1 MTNTPIQQFFKEHGI
16 SEVEAVVPDMA
27 GIARGKVMPA
37 PKFAEDE
44 GMRMP
49 ESIFLQTVTGEYPD
63 DDRAINPSE
72 IDIVLKADPKTLR
85 VVPWAAE
92 PTAQVI
98 HDSFYG
104 DGRPVT
110 MAPRYVLRHVLD
122 LYAQQG
128 WRPIVAPEL
137 EFFLVEPNVD
147 ADYPLK
153 PPVGRSGRPEVGR
166 QSYSI
171 AAVNEFDPLFD
182 DIYAFC
188 EAQEIEIDTLIH
200 EDGAAQME
208 INLIHGDAMSLADQV
223 FLFKRTA
230 REAAFRHKM
239 YATFMSKPMAREPG
253 SAMHIHQSIVDAKS
267 GGNVFSDKD
276 GNPTPL
282 FFSHIAGLQKY
293 LPSAMSLF
301 APNVNSFRR
310 ITRHNM
316 APINT
321 HWGYDNRTAGLRVPM
336 SDAENRRVENRLGGA
351 DANPYLAI
359 AASLAC
365 GYLGMIEGLKPSEP
379 IAGSAYDLPFGLPR
393 NIEEA
398 VRLLRECRP
407 LIEVLGERFVL
418 AYTAVKESEY
428 DTFLRV
434 ISSWEREHL
443 LLNV

>member
-1 MTNTPIQQFFKEHGI
+1 MSTPIQQFFKEHGI
-16 SEVEAVVPDMA
+16 SEVEAIVPDMA

-37 PKFAEDE
+37 VKFAEDE

-49 ESIFLQTVTGEYPD
+49 ESIFLQTVTGEYPE
-63 DDRAINPSE
+63 DDRAISPSE
-72 IDIVLKADPKTLR
+72 IDIVLKADPATTR
-85 VVPWAAE
+85 VVPWAPE

-98 HDSFYG
+98 HDSYYH

-110 MAPRYVLRHVLD
+110 MAPRHVLRHILD
-122 LYAQQG
+122 LYAQKG
-128 WRPIVAPEL
+128 WKPIVAPEL
-137 EFFLVEPNVD
+137 EFYLVEPNID

-223 FLFKRTA
+223 FMFKRTA

-253 SAMHIHQSIVDAKS
+253 SAMHIHQSVVDVKT
-267 GGNVFSDKD
+267 GKNVFSDKD
-276 GNPTPL
+276 GNPSQL
-282 FFSHIAGLQKY
+282 FFAHIAGLQKY
-293 LPSAMSLF
+293 LPAAMALF
-301 APNVNSFRR
+301 APNVNAFRR
-310 ITRHNM
+310 IILRHL

-321 HWGYDNRTAGLRVPM
+321 QWGYDNRTAGLRVPI
-336 SDAENRRVENRLGGA
+336 SNAENRRVENRLGGA
-351 DANPYLAI
+351 DANPYLAL

-365 GYLGMIEGLKPSEP
+365 GYLGIKNRIEPTPECKGD
-379 IAGSAYDLPFGLPR
+379 AYLGDFQLPR
-393 NIEEA
+393 SLGEA
-398 VRLLRECRP
+398 VDLLRASKD
-407 LIEVLGERFVL
+407 LASVLGEEFVTV
-418 AYTAVKESEY
+418 YTEVKEIEY
-428 DTFLRV
+428 AEFMKV
-434 ISSWEREHL
+434 ISPWEREHL
-443 LLNV
+443 LLHV

>member
-63 DDRAINPSE
+63 DDRAISPSE
-72 IDIVLKADPKTLR
+72 IDIVLRADPKTLR

-282 FFSHIAGLQKY
+282 FFAHIAGLQKY

-398 VRLLRECRP
+398 VRLLRESRP

>member
-1 MTNTPIQQFFKEHGI
+1 MSNTPIQQFLKEHGI

-110 MAPRYVLRHVLD
+110 MAPRYVLRHILD

-267 GGNVFSDKD
+267 GANVFSDKE

-282 FFSHIAGLQKY
+282 FFAHIAGLQKY

-310 ITRHNM
+310 VTRHNM

-336 SDAENRRVENRLGGA
+336 SNAENRRVENRLGGA

-407 LIEVLGERFVL
+407 LIEILGERFVL

>member
-1 MTNTPIQQFFKEHGI
+1 MSTPIQQFFKEHGI

-37 PKFAEDE
+37 VKFAEDE

-49 ESIFLQTVTGEYPD
+49 ESIFLQTVTGEYPE
-63 DDRAINPSE
+63 DDRAISPSE
-72 IDIVLKADPKTLR
+72 IDIVLKADPKTTR

-98 HDSFYG
+98 HDSFYS

-122 LYAQQG
+122 LYAQKG
-128 WRPIVAPEL
+128 WKPIVAPEL
-137 EFFLVEPNVD
+137 EFYLVEPNVD

-153 PPVGRSGRPEVGR
+153 PPVGRSGRPEIGR

-223 FLFKRTA
+223 FMFKRTA

-239 YATFMSKPMAREPG
+239 YATFMS
-253 SAMHIHQSIVDAKS
+253 
-267 GGNVFSDKD
+267 
-276 GNPTPL
+276 
-282 FFSHIAGLQKY
+282 
-293 LPSAMSLF
+293 
-301 APNVNSFRR
+301 
-310 ITRHNM
+310 
-316 APINT
+316 
-321 HWGYDNRTAGLRVPM
+321 
-336 SDAENRRVENRLGGA
+336 
-351 DANPYLAI
+351 
-359 AASLAC
+359 
-365 GYLGMIEGLKPSEP
+365 
-379 IAGSAYDLPFGLPR
+379 
-393 NIEEA
+393 
-398 VRLLRECRP
+398 
-407 LIEVLGERFVL
+407 
-418 AYTAVKESEY
+418 
-428 DTFLRV
+428 
-434 ISSWEREHL
+434 
-443 LLNV
+443 